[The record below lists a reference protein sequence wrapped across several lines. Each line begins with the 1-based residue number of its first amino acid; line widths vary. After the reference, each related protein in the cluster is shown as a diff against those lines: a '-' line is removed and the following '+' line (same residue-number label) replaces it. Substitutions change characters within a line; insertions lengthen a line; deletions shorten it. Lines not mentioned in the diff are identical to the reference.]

1 MELEGKVAVVTG
13 AGAGLG
19 RLLAVALASAGAQVF
34 AADVDE
40 EAARDTCDQITSAPP
55 SAAPSSAAPS
65 SGALCWAVRCD
76 VTDPGDRE
84 RLIALATAAGGP
96 HILVNNAGG
105 WTAGD
110 QYPAAAAADWQRT
123 MELNLI
129 GPMQLTQL
137 ALSARAGVVLN
148 IASSA
153 GLGADPYGS
162 PEYGASKAGLIRFT
176 TTMGDHPLTRVM
188 CIVPGWIGLERAH
201 AEVAALPPAERPTL
215 IPPDDVVD
223 SALRLLRSGEAGTIV
238 EML

>member
-1 MELEGKVAVVTG
+1 MDLDGTVAVVTG

-19 RLLAVALASAGAQVF
+19 RSIATALTSAGAQVL

-40 EAARDTCDQITSAPP
+40 EASRAAGEGLP
-55 SAAPSSAAPS
+55 SYR
-65 SGALCWAVRCD
+65 AVRCD

-84 RLIALATAAGGP
+84 RLVALATAAGGP

-105 WTAGD
+105 WTAGS
-110 QYPAAAAADWQRT
+110 QYPAAAYADWSRT
-123 MELNLI
+123 IQLNLV
-129 GPMQLTQL
+129 GPMHLTQL
-137 ALSARAGVVLN
+137 VIPPMAELGGGAILN

-176 TTMGDHPLTRVM
+176 TTMGDLPLTRVM
-188 CIVPGWIGLERAH
+188 GIVPGWIGLERAH
-201 AEVAALPPAERPTL
+201 AEVAALPPEERPAL
-215 IPPDDVVD
+215 IPPEEIVDV
-223 SALRLLRSGEAGTIV
+223 ALRLLRDGEGGTIV